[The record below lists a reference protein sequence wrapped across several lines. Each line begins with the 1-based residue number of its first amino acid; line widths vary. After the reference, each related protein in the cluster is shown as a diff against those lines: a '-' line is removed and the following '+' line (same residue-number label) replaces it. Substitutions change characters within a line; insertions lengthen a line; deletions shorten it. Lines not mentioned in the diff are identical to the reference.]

1 MAASAGAIRAG
12 EAFVEIS
19 ARDSA
24 FQTSLARI
32 RQQMATLG
40 RGMAM
45 GGAAGLAIGTGVI
58 GSIVASAQAFASV
71 GAALDDMS
79 QRTGVAAEELS
90 ILKFAADQSGT
101 EMAAVETG
109 VRKMQKAIFEA
120 GNGSKEAA
128 AALGMVGL
136 TAGQLQGMTADQQM
150 AMIADGLMAIPD
162 AGTRAAVAM
171 SIFGKS
177 GTSLLPMLAGGSAG
191 MQAFADEAQRLG
203 LVMSSDTAAK
213 AAVLDDAI
221 AKLKMAFTAAFIQVG
236 AAVAPILT
244 QVAETLSTLAGTV
257 GQYIAE
263 NSGMVVGVL
272 KAAAAL
278 TAISGV
284 IMTVGGVLSG
294 LSTIIGGVQ
303 ASFGVLSSL
312 SVLLSPVGLV
322 AGGVAAAI
330 GLIAVAARQLSPE
343 FKEATDALLGL
354 NAASDPAAS
363 EADAA
368 AKKKAA
374 QQAAATA
381 QAAEDAKA
389 QAEAQRAAE
398 EQARKEQE
406 KAAREREALMQKG
419 QQVKASVATPEE
431 QLQER
436 IKELQQLREAGAIDT
451 TTFTRAIDEAKQRA
465 AEALGRGGSGEQPD
479 RQFSSAG
486 TFGSVAGLGIGPE
499 LAKLE
504 DPAKQTADN
513 TRATVDAI
521 AALALGETAAPT
533 AGQAAADELAGVAET
548 ASAIPASF
556 EQAMNAAAGLSFDAI
571 NESNAPQLTETER
584 LMAEAEARNLGA
596 ITPPPPT
603 ALPIGAEVAAPR
615 AVATQAAI
623 TTGTQEATTM
633 ATLNLTL
640 KNMSA
645 QLVAA
650 ADRTTEAVR
659 ETVGVLKQ
667 IADNTTGLGGSF
679 L

>member
-45 GGAAGLAIGTGVI
+45 AGAGGLAIGTGVI
-58 GSIVASAQAFASV
+58 GSVLASAQAFASV

-109 VRKMQKAIFEA
+109 VKKMQKAIFEA

-136 TAGQLQGMTADQQM
+136 TAGQLQGLTADQQM

-177 GTSLLPMLAGGSAG
+177 GTSLLPMLSGGSAG

-244 QVAETLSTLAGTV
+244 QVAETLSSLAGTV

-284 IMTVGGVLSG
+284 ILTVGGVLSG

-354 NAASDPAAS
+354 NEANDPKASQESTD
-363 EADAA
+363 
-368 AKKKAA
+368 AKKK
-374 QQAAATA
+374 QAAA
-381 QAAEDAKA
+381 AAAATEEAKA
-389 QAEAQRAAE
+389 QAEAQREAE
-398 EQARKEQE
+398 AKARQEQE
-406 KAAREREALMQKG
+406 KADREREALMQKG

-431 QLQER
+431 QLQDR
-436 IKELQQLREAGAIDT
+436 IKELQQLREAGAIDAV
-451 TTFTRAIDEAKQRA
+451 TFTRAVDEAKQRA
-465 AEALGRGGSGEQPD
+465 MDALGRGGGAGQAQD
-479 RQFSSAG
+479 QQFSTAG
-486 TFGSVAGLGIGPE
+486 TFGSAGAIGIGPE
-499 LAKLE
+499 LARLE
-504 DPAKQTADN
+504 DPAQQTADN
-513 TRATVDAI
+513 TKATVDAI
-521 AALALGETAAPT
+521 ASLALGEPAATP
-533 AGQAAADELAGVAET
+533 GSQAATDALTGVADT
-548 ASAIPASF
+548 ANAIPASF
-556 EQAMNAAAGLSFDAI
+556 EDAMNAAGGLSFATVD
-571 NESNAPQLTETER
+571 ESNAPQLTETER
-584 LMAEAEARNLGA
+584 LMAEAEARNRGA
-596 ITPPPPT
+596 VDVPSPT
-603 ALPIGAEVAAPR
+603 AMPIGAEVTAPR
-615 AVATQAAI
+615 AAATQAAI
-623 TTGTQEATTM
+623 TTGTEEATTM

-645 QLVAA
+645 QMVAA
-650 ADRTTEAVR
+650 ADRTTDAVMQ
-659 ETVGVLKQ
+659 TIGVLKQ
-667 IADNTTGLGGSF
+667 IADNTSDLGGSF